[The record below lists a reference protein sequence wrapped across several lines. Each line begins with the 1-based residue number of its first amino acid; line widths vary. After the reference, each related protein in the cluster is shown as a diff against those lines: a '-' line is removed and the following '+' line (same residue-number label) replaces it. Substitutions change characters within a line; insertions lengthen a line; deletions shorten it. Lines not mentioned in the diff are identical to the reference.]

1 MTNEKSNKL
10 IDYLLE
16 IEGNENEPYVNIPN
30 STHVMDH
37 SKSLEIKINQQ
48 RRQKEKF
55 NFFLNTFDF
64 LNDSQIEGDYYEF
77 GVHKAR
83 TFRMAL
89 SCAKFYNIQK
99 ISFHA
104 FDSFEG
110 LPDIGKKIIKQWTP
124 NSLTTSIDTFK
135 KLVSSHGLYKNNF
148 YCYKGFY
155 KNVLTSELSD
165 NILKQHRKACLVNV
179 DCDYYESAVSVFNFI
194 EPFIQHGTVIYLDD
208 VFSGFTENSN
218 GGVYSAFQ
226 DFKRKSNFN
235 YISHLNIGWWG
246 KSFIASKK

>member
-1 MTNEKSNKL
+1 MK
-10 IDYLLE
+10 
-16 IEGNENEPYVNIPN
+16 NENQTQFVNYFLNIDGIEQEPYVNIPN
-30 STHVMDH
+30 KSDFKNH
-37 SKSLEIKINQQ
+37 SKALEIKINQQ

-148 YCYKGFY
+148 RI
-155 KNVLTSELSD
+155 VL
-165 NILKQHRKACLVNV
+165 
-179 DCDYYESAVSVFNFI
+179 
-194 EPFIQHGTVIYLDD
+194 
-208 VFSGFTENSN
+208 
-218 GGVYSAFQ
+218 
-226 DFKRKSNFN
+226 
-235 YISHLNIGWWG
+235 
-246 KSFIASKK
+246 

>member
-1 MTNEKSNKL
+1 MK
-10 IDYLLE
+10 
-16 IEGNENEPYVNIPN
+16 NENQTQFVNYFLNIDGIEQEPYVNIPN
-30 STHVMDH
+30 KSDFKNH
-37 SKSLEIKINQQ
+37 SKALEIKINQQ

-55 NFFLNTFDF
+55 NFFLNSFDF

-89 SCAKFYNIQK
+89 SCARFYNLEK

-110 LPDIGKKIIKQWTP
+110 LPNIGKNIIKQWQP
-124 NSLTTSIDTFK
+124 NSLTTSIQTFK
-135 KLVSSHGLYKNNF
+135 NLILKHGLFEKKI

-155 KNVLTSELSD
+155 QELLTSKLS
-165 NILKQHRKACLVNV
+165 NKILKNHRKASLINV

-208 VFSGFTENSN
+208 VFAGFTENSN
-218 GGVYSAFQ
+218 GGVYKAFQ
-226 DFKRKSNFN
+226 EFKIKSNFN
-235 YISHLNIGWWG
+235 YISHMNIGWWG
-246 KSFIASKK
+246 KSFIATRN